1 MKKVK
6 FEELALSAEMSR
18 AIADMGFEEATPI
31 QSLAIPV
38 LLTGRDVIGQ
48 AQTGTGKTA
57 AFGIPLLEMID
68 AKDKRP
74 QAIVLCP
81 TRELAIQ
88 TAEELKTL
96 AKYKTGIMTLP
107 VYGGQPIERQ
117 LHALKRGVQIIIG
130 TPGRVMDHMERGTL
144 DLTSIS
150 KVVLDEA
157 DIMLD
162 MGFREDIE
170 FILKAVPAER
180 QTIFFSATMPRQFM
194 ELTKRYQKE
203 PELIKVVHDKVNAP
217 NIEQVYYEVKSF
229 FKMDLLTRI
238 LDVYDLNLVL
248 VFCNTKRMV
257 DDAVSHLQARGY
269 SAEGIH
275 GDMNQLMRDRV
286 MAKFRK
292 GTVEILV
299 ATDVAARG
307 IDVENIE
314 AVINYDVPGD
324 EEYYVHRIGRTGRAG
339 KAGRAFTF
347 AAGREL
353 YKLRDIMRYG
363 KIDIKRQNIP
373 SSEDVENT
381 KVLQLI
387 EKVKSGLGGKD
398 HEKYVALIGRFVSE
412 ETSSLDVAAVLLK
425 MLLPAQTR
433 PAAALSAPDVPERE
447 HYDVR
452 RGEHEPREKKGKA
465 GKFDRKRVR
474 GDDTGMVTLVINA
487 GKDKMIRPSDIVG
500 SIAGETGI
508 AGRTI
513 GHIDIK
519 SDRTFVD
526 VQEADAET
534 IIGVMSTKRIKGN
547 VIKVSR
553 LKKHD

>member
-6 FEELALSAEMSR
+6 FDELSLSPEMFK
-18 AIADMGFEEATPI
+18 AITDMGFEEATPI
-31 QSLAIPV
+31 QSLSIPV
-38 LLTGRDVIGQ
+38 LLAGKDVIGQ

-68 AKDKRP
+68 PKDKRP

-88 TAEELKTL
+88 TAEELKSL
-96 AKYKTGIMTLP
+96 AKYKTGISTLP
-107 VYGGQPIERQ
+107 VYGGQPIGRQ
-117 LHALKRGVQIIIG
+117 FHALERGVQIIIG

-144 DLTSIS
+144 DLSNVS

-157 DIMLD
+157 DEMLD

-170 FILKAVPAER
+170 FILKTTPEDR

-194 ELTKRYQKE
+194 ELTKRYQKD
-203 PELIKVVHDKVNAP
+203 PELIKIVHDKVSAP
-217 NIEQVYYEVKSF
+217 NIDQVYFEVKSF

-257 DDAVSHLQARGY
+257 DEVVTHLQARGY

-275 GDMNQLMRDRV
+275 GDMNQQMRDRV
-286 MAKFRK
+286 MAKFRQ
-292 GTVEILV
+292 GIVEILV

-339 KAGRAFTF
+339 KAGRSFTF

-353 YKLRDIMRYG
+353 YKLRDIMRFG
-363 KIDIKRQNIP
+363 KIEIKRQQIP
-373 SSEDVENT
+373 SVQDVEET
-381 KVLQLI
+381 RVSQLM
-387 EKVKSGLGGKD
+387 EKVKAGLGGKD
-398 HEKYVALIGRFVSE
+398 HEKYVTMVERFVSDA
-412 ETSSLDVAAVLLK
+412 TSSLDVAAVLLK
-425 MLLPAQTR
+425 MLMPE
-433 PAAALSAPDVPERE
+433 PKAAAPRTMPVPERSE
-447 HYDVR
+447 RYEGR
-452 RGEHEPREKKGKA
+452 RNTKQDTRERKEKGY
-465 GKFDRKRVR
+465 DRKV
-474 GDDTGMVTLVINA
+474 GGNGPMVTLVIDV
-487 GKDKMIRPSDIVG
+487 GKKKMIRPGDIVG
-500 SIAGETGI
+500 AIAGETGVEGK
-508 AGRTI
+508 AI
-513 GHIDIK
+513 GHIDIQGDK
-519 SDRTFVD
+519 TLVD
-526 VQEADAET
+526 VRSSDADH
-534 IIGVMSTKRIKGN
+534 VMGIMNTKRIKGN
-547 VIKVSR
+547 EIRVSVY
-553 LKKHD
+553 KKHD